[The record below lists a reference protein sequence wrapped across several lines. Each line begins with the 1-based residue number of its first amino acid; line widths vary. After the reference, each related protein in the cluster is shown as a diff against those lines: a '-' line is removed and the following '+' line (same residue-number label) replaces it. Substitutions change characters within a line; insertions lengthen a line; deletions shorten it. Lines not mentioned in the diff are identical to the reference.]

1 MILEKLLRSCLSQL
15 YQKTHKHT
23 AASRSCNLG
32 QDHSASRGCTRRDHN
47 CLSQLCLKNAQ
58 LPLAAAILDPISAH
72 TIVLQLSLRY
82 PPPCIHMLRAAIPLK
97 DSSSS
102 IAVSSAGLLVLQ
114 SRSKSCQLLST
125 TDAWQAPLPQRLR

>member
-1 MILEKLLRSCLSQL
+1 MCS
-15 YQKTHKHT
+15 
-23 AASRSCNLG
+23 ASRSCNLG
-32 QDHSASRGCTRRDHN
+32 KDHSASRGCTGKHT
-47 CLSQLCLKNAQ
+47 NAQ

-72 TIVLQLSLRY
+72 TIGLQLSLRY

-97 DSSSS
+97 DRSST
-102 IAVSSAGLLVLQ
+102 IAVSSAGLLILQ